1 MPNTLRVSAKI
12 NFFFIVV
19 LFTFN
24 FFLIL
29 VKQQV
34 ELFNQLQKY
43 DTSKQSQNRLIS
55 KEIDLTFEVIV
66 I

>member
-1 MPNTLRVSAKI
+1 MPKTLRVSAKI

-19 LFTFN
+19 LFSFN

>member
-1 MPNTLRVSAKI
+1 MPKTLRVSAKI

-19 LFTFN
+19 LFLFN

>member
-1 MPNTLRVSAKI
+1 MSAKI

-19 LFTFN
+19 LFSFN

>member
-1 MPNTLRVSAKI
+1 MPKTLRVSAKI

-19 LFTFN
+19 LFSFN

-55 KEIDLTFEVIV
+55 TEIDLTFEVIV